1 MLYHR
6 PCSIEMTPKIKQTFS
21 GEPESSVKTT
31 CPSDIAAGIK
41 AEKLKDI
48 LQTRI

>member
-1 MLYHR
+1 MK
-6 PCSIEMTPKIKQTFS
+6 PKIKQTFS

-48 LQTRI
+48 LQTRT